1 MKSANEYFDGVEL
14 SWIKPI
20 IVVDKF
26 VEERTFRLIDG
37 LMCDAV
43 WGDFC
48 EFCGGVP
55 PMTKQSFHKLMSNN
69 YPIKSKCTSIDGV
82 RCRILVIND

>member
-20 IVVDKF
+20 IIVDKF
-26 VEERTFRLIDG
+26 VVERTFRLIDG
-37 LMCDAV
+37 LMCDVV
-43 WGDFC
+43 WDDFC
-48 EFCGGVP
+48 EFCNDVP
-55 PMTKQSFHKLMSNN
+55 PMTKQSFHKLLSNN